1 MITQKPISARI
12 KHETMWKLDME
23 RQVSGQSVNALLN
36 DGAVLIC
43 DVKDTR
49 RELLIYHGNDYVKE
63 KIITGFLKKW
73 LPEYF

>member
-1 MITQKPISARI
+1 MIIQKPISARI
-12 KHETMWKLDME
+12 KHEIMWKLDME

-49 RELLIYHGNDYVKE
+49 RELKCYSGNKNVKE

-73 LPEYF
+73 LPEGL

>member
-12 KHETMWKLDME
+12 KHEILWKLDME

-36 DGAVLIC
+36 EGAVLIC

-49 RELLIYHGNDYVKE
+49 RELCMYHGRDAVKE

>member
-1 MITQKPISARI
+1 MIRQKPISARI

-49 RELLIYHGNDYVKE
+49 RELNYFCGNKKMKE